1 MSALPFCGEALNKG
15 RIVVHTPDGSD
26 GHASFASLDRTQR
39 REISRAVSRGRA
51 VTDRRLA
58 RTAVAFSQ
66 RQQRFWRYAWLIG
79 PALGAMQFLSLDPLP
94 ALINAL
100 IGSGMLIAASVW
112 FTRKAK
118 QSQTACLDLLNTRKG
133 NPNGPKHRQVSAP
146 NVRAPYTPRGRKRR

>member
-1 MSALPFCGEALNKG
+1 MVRYRFHESDRVKVVAL
-15 RIVVHTPDGSD
+15 VHTPDGSD
-26 GHASFASLDRTQR
+26 GSKSFASLDRAQR
-39 REISRAVSRGRA
+39 REITRAVNRGKA

-58 RTAVAFSQ
+58 RTAVAFSA

-79 PALGAMQFLSLDPLP
+79 PALGALQFLSLEPVP

-118 QSQTACLDLLNTRKG
+118 QSQAACMALLNTRKG
-133 NPNGPKHRQVSAP
+133 NPNGPKNRQVSAP